1 MSTAVAT
8 KLELE
13 TISSSDDFARLADEW
28 DALVRAMPRPSPF
41 LLHAWL
47 DAWRRHYG
55 EGTELTVHVAR
66 RDGRLVAALPL
77 LVRRHLGL
85 RAARFLGG
93 RQSALGD
100 LLLAPGEDTAT
111 ARGAGQRVSE
121 RPPT

>member
-13 TISSSDDFARLADEW
+13 TISSSDDFARLAYEW
-28 DALVRAMPRPSPF
+28 DPLVRTMPRPSPF

-47 DAWRRHYG
+47 DAWTRHYG
-55 EGTELTVHVAR
+55 EGPELTVHVAR

-100 LLLAPGEDTAT
+100 LLLAPERTP
-111 ARGAGQRVSE
+111 RRPSRWPPVSE